1 MSGGWLPV
9 PVVAPLLA
17 AALLVLLP
25 YRPAASR
32 TVALGVSAGVLAL
45 GGWLVAETHDGTVLS
60 HDIGAWPPGV
70 AIMFAADQF
79 SALMVSVT
87 ALLVT
92 GCLSFAFTIREDAHR
107 LYVPLALVLS
117 AGVYGAYLTADLFN
131 LFVFIEVMLAPSYAL
146 VILGGGRERVAAGRV
161 YLTVSLL
168 ASTAFL
174 VGVGLVYGLTGTVN
188 LGALAGAA
196 ARSPAVAVAAGVVLV
211 AMGVKAGVVPLHTWL
226 PRVYPHATPAVT
238 ALFSGLLTKVGVY
251 VILRVYAVVYLGDAA
266 YRWLLVVLATATML
280 VGAVGSLGERTFRA
294 ILVFGM
300 VSHIG
305 YMIVGPALFT
315 DLALAAA
322 VFYFVHHVLVKAG
335 LLMCAGAV
343 ELTYGTGE
351 LHRLGG
357 LVSRAPLLALV
368 FMVGGMSLSGLP
380 PLSGFVAKLTVIRAA
395 VVDQQWLL
403 AVVAALAGLFTV
415 AAMVKIWNNVFWG
428 HDGVGGWDDLGAP
441 VVAAARVRPALLAP
455 AVVLVAC
462 SVVFG
467 LGAYPLLT
475 AAQAAAAG
483 LVEPAAYIS
492 AVMSP

>member
-1 MSGGWLPV
+1 VSGLLLALPV
-9 PVVAPLLA
+9 ALPLLA
-17 AALLVLLP
+17 AGTILALPGPRWLRRVVAVGAHVAVAAVGAVLLARTLGGDVVSLSVGAWPGGVSIVLAADALSALLVLV
-25 YRPAASR
+25 
-32 TVALGVSAGVLAL
+32 T
-45 GGWLVAETHDGTVLS
+45 GGLVAVCL
-60 HDIGAWPPGV
+60 P
-70 AIMFAADQF
+70 FAA
-79 SALMVSVT
+79 A
-87 ALLVT
+87 T
-92 GCLSFAFTIREDAHR
+92 GDDRHR
-107 LYVPLALVLS
+107 MFLPLVLTLTT
-117 AGVYGAYLTADLFN
+117 GVYGAYLTADLFN

-146 VILGGGRERVAAGRV
+146 VILGGGRERVAAGRI

-196 ARSPAVAVAAGVVLV
+196 AQSPAVAVAAGVVLV
-211 AMGVKAGVVPLHTWL
+211 AMAVKAGVVPLHTWL
-226 PRVYPHATPAVT
+226 PRVYPHTTPAVT

-251 VILRVYAVVYLGDAA
+251 VILRVYAVVYAGDAT
-266 YRWLLVVLATATML
+266 YRWLLVGLAAATML